1 MINKIKIKP
10 CASLP
15 GQGVKMSNVSQNSC
29 LHGTSWSWIFMWWK
43 TLFKVYIWIIWTTV
57 WYQILIFRILKLLDL
72 QNIAQLKRKRK
83 LIMGAEFVTFDNAVN
98 AMPLLCRVSYEGA
111 AYMAVLKNFLCLF
124 YYLRIIRRADYRAEI
139 TVVQFTISFLEISQC
154 RHITPW

>member
-15 GQGVKMSNVSQNSC
+15 GQGVKMSNVSQNGG
-29 LHGTSWSWIFMWWK
+29 LHGTWWSWIFMWPK
-43 TLFKVYIWIIWTTV
+43 TLFQVYIQIIWTTV

-98 AMPLLCRVSYEGA
+98 AMACRCYA
-111 AYMAVLKNFLCLF
+111 AYYTKVRLIWLYSKTFYVFFITCGLSAV
-124 YYLRIIRRADYRAEI
+124 RIIGRKLRYM
-139 TVVQFTISFLEISQC
+139 S
-154 RHITPW
+154 